1 MGQIVIE
8 TPNRLNRHYQ
18 IGQDKI
24 SELVEFL
31 DSSSVRLD
39 FSTLTAEDLS
49 DISAA
54 RNARKEDSISWE
66 DAKTELGLA

>member
-8 TPNRLNRHYQ
+8 TPNRLRRRYQ
-18 IGQDKI
+18 IDQKKI

-31 DSSSVRLD
+31 DSSGVRLD
-39 FSTLTAEDLS
+39 FSALTSEDLS

-54 RNARKEDSISWE
+54 RNARKEESISWE
-66 DAKTELGLA
+66 DAKVQLGL